1 MPEEPQTEPPK
12 KRDFIREIIAND
24 LARGGNRR
32 RVVTRFPPEPNG
44 YLHIGHAKAIC
55 LNFSIAQELGDGTC
69 HLRFDDT
76 NPTKEE
82 TEYVESIM
90 EDVRWL
96 GFDWGEN
103 LFYASDYFDRLYG
116 FAVQLIEDRKAYVD
130 SQTAEQIREA
140 RGSLTE
146 PGTASPFRD
155 RPVEENLDLFAR
167 MKAGEFQDGQHVLRG
182 KIDMASANLNL
193 RDPVLYRILH
203 ATHHRT
209 GDTWC
214 IYPMYDFA
222 HPLSDAIE
230 GITHSLCTL
239 EFENHRPLYE
249 WCVENVRGLESEPM
263 QREFAR
269 LNLTYTV
276 MSKRKLLQLVQDGL
290 VNGWDDPRMPTLSGL
305 RRRGFP
311 AAAIRNLCDEIGIT
325 KYKSLTDVA
334 LLENAVREE
343 LNRTAQRRMAV
354 LDPLKVTLTNI
365 PEDETTELQLAN
377 NPEDES
383 AGTRTVT
390 FGSEIYIERNDFMEE
405 APKKFF
411 RLKPGGEV
419 RLRGSYIIRCD
430 EVLKDD
436 DGNITGLL
444 GTADLDTLGKNPAD
458 GRKVKGVI
466 HWVNVTCAVPAEVR
480 IYDRLITVEN
490 PEKEEGSFLDYINPD
505 SLKTLT
511 GCQMEPSLATFDAGQ
526 PVQFERLG
534 YFTPDS
540 KDSSPDTPVF
550 NRTVPLRDTWA
561 KIAKKK

>member
-1 MPEEPQTEPPK
+1 
-12 KRDFIREIIAND
+12 
-24 LARGGNRR
+24 
-32 RVVTRFPPEPNG
+32 
-44 YLHIGHAKAIC
+44 
-55 LNFSIAQELGDGTC
+55 
-69 HLRFDDT
+69 
-76 NPTKEE
+76 
-82 TEYVESIM
+82 
-90 EDVRWL
+90 
-96 GFDWGEN
+96 
-103 LFYASDYFDRLYG
+103 
-116 FAVQLIEDRKAYVD
+116 
-130 SQTAEQIREA
+130 
-140 RGSLTE
+140 
-146 PGTASPFRD
+146 
-155 RPVEENLDLFAR
+155 
-167 MKAGEFQDGQHVLRG
+167 
-182 KIDMASANLNL
+182 
-193 RDPVLYRILH
+193 
-203 ATHHRT
+203 
-209 GDTWC
+209 
-214 IYPMYDFA
+214 
-222 HPLSDAIE
+222 
-230 GITHSLCTL
+230 
-239 EFENHRPLYE
+239 
-249 WCVENVRGLESEPM
+249 M